1 MKTAFGYI
9 GADSFTRQRQ
19 ERGQGQRPGG
29 PPSGQRRGGRNR

>member
-19 ERGQGQRPGG
+19 DLNQRPGG
-29 PPSGQRRGGRNR
+29 ARGGPKGGRRGR